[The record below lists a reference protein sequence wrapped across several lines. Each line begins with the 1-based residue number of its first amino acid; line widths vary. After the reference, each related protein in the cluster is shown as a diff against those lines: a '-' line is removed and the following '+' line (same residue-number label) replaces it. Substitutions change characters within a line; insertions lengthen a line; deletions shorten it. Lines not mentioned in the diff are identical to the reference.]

1 MLDSKDFNRM
11 DKLALEFLSDYE
23 LYSFPLDIFKIAT
36 DILSVKIIC
45 YSSLSDE
52 QLKFIKSK
60 DTLDKGYTVVEK
72 LSDGSIRY
80 IIYINDSNCLARQRY
95 TLAHEIKHILCGD
108 IEYNEDEEILAD
120 YFAKVLLAPK
130 CVILENHYLSIDDL
144 MSQFGLS
151 EEASINYL
159 SSLSHRIYF
168 YDYDLFDFEREYVNN
183 YYKFNKIKKN

>member
-36 DILSVKIIC
+36 DIFNVKIKN

-60 DTLDKGYTVVEK
+60 DPLDKGYTVVER

-108 IEYNEDEEILAD
+108 TIFNEDEEILAD

-159 SSLSHRIYF
+159 NSLSHRIYF